1 MKIADFVKIHVGLLK
16 FLSDND
22 VKVDDWRYARMY
34 ERFMLMRKEGV
45 KYIVAVEQLADEY
58 GTSRATIERA
68 IKKFNKECK

>member
-1 MKIADFVKIHVGLLK
+1 MKVAEIVKLSGEMLK
-16 FLSDND
+16 FLSKNE
-22 VKVDDWRYARMY
+22 VKIDDWKFISMY
-34 ERFMLMRKEGV
+34 ERFVRMRKEGV